1 MSVIDRPK
9 LIEDIIYWLPSSNV
23 LDKTSLTKLASLVIA
38 RVGDDSAYEAQILC
52 ESLEACALKNLSE
65 SRANGS
71 QVKKEVLGGHTKEYF
86 EGGSE
91 SLWQDY
97 IDSLDSLCPLFGYNR
112 PMRVGISIAPGKI
125 MSLCYEDL
133 ETIY

>member
-1 MSVIDRPK
+1 MATIDRSK
-9 LIEDIIYWLPSSNV
+9 LIEDVIYWLPSSNV
-23 LDKTSLTKLASLVIA
+23 LDKPSLTKLTGFVIN
-38 RVGDDSAYEAQILC
+38 RIGDDTVYEAQILC
-52 ESLEACALKNLSE
+52 ESLEACAVKNLSE

-97 IDSLDSLCPLFGYNR
+97 IDSLDTLCPIFGYNK
-112 PMRVGISIAPGKI
+112 PMRVGISISPGNP
-125 MSLCYEDL
+125 MTLCDDEL